1 MQPEEERA
9 RSCTKQRDINRAAPA
24 NLDDYKESV
33 PNPAIKYIANLENE
47 LEETKLE
54 LRAYREAMRNAK
66 AIDEIHGVK
75 WQLAA
80 IDRLLLND
88 QEFIDHWKNM
98 VQVNDRRSTLK
109 G

>member
-47 LEETKLE
+47 LAETKLE

-66 AIDEIHGVK
+66 AIDEIHWVK

-80 IDRLLLND
+80 IVLLND
-88 QEFIDHWKNM
+88 QEFIDHLKNM

>member
-1 MQPEEERA
+1 MSPKTDKE
-9 RSCTKQRDINRAAPA
+9 DINRAAPSI
-24 NLDDYKESV
+24 LTQDQK
-33 PNPAIKYIANLENE
+33 IRE
-47 LEETKLE
+47 LEKLLAESKLE

-66 AIDEIHGVK
+66 ALDEIHGVK

-88 QEFIDHWKNM
+88 QKFIDHWKNM
-98 VQVNDRRSTLK
+98 VQVNDRRSAIK